1 MLLREKNPR
10 VMIKIGNVFL
20 IFFFLMNAPF
30 VPHPASKFGDGFFDG
45 IHGALLGIG
54 GTLIL
59 WGVYLNGRN
68 RRAHNRS

>member
-20 IFFFLMNAPF
+20 ILFFLMNAPF
-30 VPHPASKFGDGFFDG
+30 VTHPTSRFGDGLFDG
-45 IHGALLGIG
+45 IHGALLGVG

-59 WGVYLNGRN
+59 WAVYLNGKV
-68 RRAHNRS
+68 RRAAQRD

>member
-30 VPHPASKFGDGFFDG
+30 VPHPTSKFGDGLFDG
-45 IHGALLGIG
+45 IHGALLGVG

-59 WGVYLNGRN
+59 WAVYLNGKA
-68 RRAHNRS
+68 RRARTGG